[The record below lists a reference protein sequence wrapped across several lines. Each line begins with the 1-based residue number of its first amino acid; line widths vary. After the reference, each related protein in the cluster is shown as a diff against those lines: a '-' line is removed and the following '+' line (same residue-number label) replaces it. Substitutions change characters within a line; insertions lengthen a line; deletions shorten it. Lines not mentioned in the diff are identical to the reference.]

1 MMAHL
6 DFHAYFGLSAAWPR
20 RSLPAAPPFCSSEDA
35 AVDSMASL
43 MIVNS
48 VDKLYR
54 VTDAS
59 PKLEIETADGLVP
72 VKAVGVGPVR
82 WRRRRR

>member
-1 MMAHL
+1 M
-6 DFHAYFGLSAAWPR
+6 
-20 RSLPAAPPFCSSEDA
+20 RSSSEDA

-43 MIVNS
+43 MVVNS
-48 VDKLYR
+48 VAKLYR

-72 VKAVGVGPVR
+72 VKAVGVALAYLRVGWCQRRGTP
-82 WRRRRR
+82 RRRA